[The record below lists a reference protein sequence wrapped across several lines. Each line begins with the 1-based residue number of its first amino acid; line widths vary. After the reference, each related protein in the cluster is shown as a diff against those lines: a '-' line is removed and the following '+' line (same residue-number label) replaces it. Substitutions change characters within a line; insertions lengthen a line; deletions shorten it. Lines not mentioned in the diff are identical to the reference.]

1 MRNYCIEWISDML
14 GMLGL
19 LGLSLLG
26 ASFIFDGSDAA
37 EDVETSAD
45 DQITDDINDT
55 PSNDSDLLAQDY
67 LIENAE
73 TGPVLATSET
83 SDQQINN
90 LADLLEDE
98 DVQFGDEGEDIIWG
112 NDADETIIGYES
124 SDTIDGGAGNDFLS
138 GNQGNDTLS
147 GNDGDDR
154 LYGGEDDDTLI
165 GGDGDDLLNGQ
176 TGNDTLHGGN
186 DNDSLNGEDGD
197 DVLQGGTGNDTLR
210 GGDGNDQLMGG
221 SGQDYLFGGNGSDTL
236 DGGADNDTLL
246 LQSGNIA
253 TGGAGDDTFI
263 LGDEGSEDGVAEITD
278 FNSEEDSLVLV
289 YDDASG
295 DAPEMNLVKDSET
308 GASTL
313 FANGTAISVIQSDDN
328 FDLSDIVLMPESMAS
343 AEMLPALN

>member
-186 DNDSLNGEDGD
+186 DNDSLNGEDG
-197 DVLQGGTGNDTLR
+197 
-210 GGDGNDQLMGG
+210 
-221 SGQDYLFGGNGSDTL
+221 QDYLFGGNGSDTL

-246 LQSGNIA
+246 LQSGDIA

-313 FANGTAISVIQSDDN
+313 FANGTAISVIQSDDD